1 MSLADLSERTALT
14 ESVFDDDELQA
25 ATDSEIDSIK
35 EVTDDSD
42 EESEQLA
49 NSSSNSESEADD
61 NN

>member
-35 EVTDDSD
+35 EVTDDT